1 MTAAIHDHHHLYRH
15 VLLRNPDWT
24 CWHGVAR
31 DGLNSNIKESVDA
44 INNPGSAMTLQ
55 RWLTAA
61 GMCCLLGIGIATT
74 APFNDAAAAYIEGDY
89 VQAIKI
95 LRPLAVQGNV
105 IAQFGL
111 GWMYAHGQGVTQ
123 DYPAALQW
131 YRLAAAQGNAGAQF
145 NLGWMYAHGQGITRD
160 YPAALQWYR
169 LAAAQRSADAQFNL
183 GWMYEHGQGV
193 TQDYQEALQWY
204 RLAAAQG
211 LAVAQSHLGVRY
223 ASGQGVTQDY
233 PAAVKWFRLAA
244 AQRDAR
250 AQFQL
255 GWMYDNGQGVVQDY
269 AEAVQWYHL
278 AAAQGFG
285 PARTILERP
294 DMVAAAQR
302 LAVMQVQPQQ
312 PQQFLQP
319 VHNRMKTRERIL
331 APELVLESSAPRADG
346 SIELS
351 GRITSSAGI
360 SQILLNGRELEV
372 PLAKDGSFKVTRV
385 PPMGVTTYWLSVVD
399 EFGQRE
405 DVEVN
410 AERRAIQQ
418 TEEVAPL
425 DPRKMR
431 AKVNPDAVALI
442 VGIEAYASLPP
453 AQYADL
459 DANHFYDFAH
469 HALGVPISRI
479 KLLTDAQAGR
489 TDLLKAMRSWMKSE
503 IAGGKSDVYIF
514 FAGHGLASDD
524 GAKTYLLP
532 ADGDL
537 GLLDETSVLRDDLI
551 ASAKGARTITLF
563 LDTCYSGGTRGTEVL
578 LAGARPIAIVPDESG
593 LPANVTLLAAAT
605 GAQLSS
611 TYDAAQ
617 HGLFSYWLMKGL
629 EGEAEANGDR
639 TITTGEL
646 HDYVSKR
653 VRQVAARR
661 NRQQDPQ
668 LIGDSTRILVSY

>member
-1 MTAAIHDHHHLYRH
+1 MMTTAIHSYTQNRH
-15 VLLRNPDWT
+15 QDSLLSWF
-24 CWHGVAR
+24 
-31 DGLNSNIKESVDA
+31 
-44 INNPGSAMTLQ
+44 
-55 RWLTAA
+55 AA
-61 GMCCLLGIGIATT
+61 ACMCCIFGAGIATA
-74 APFNDAAAAYIEGDY
+74 APFNDAAAAYNEGDY

-95 LRPLAVQGNV
+95 LRPLAAQGNP

-131 YRLAAAQGNAGAQF
+131 YRLAAVQGNTGAQF
-145 NLGWMYAHGQGITRD
+145 NLGWMYANGQGVTRD

-169 LAAAQRSADAQFNL
+169 LAAARGSADAQFNL

-193 TQDYQEALQWY
+193 TQNHQEALQWY

-211 LAVAQSHLGVRY
+211 LAVAQNYLGVRY
-223 ASGQGVTQDY
+223 ASGQGVARDY

-244 AQRDAR
+244 AQRDAG

-269 AEAVQWYHL
+269 AEAVQWYHQ

-285 PARTILERP
+285 PARTVLERP
-294 DMVAAAQR
+294 DMVAAAQK
-302 LAVMQVQPQQ
+302 LAAMQTRPQL

-319 VHNRMKTRERIL
+319 VRNRTKTREQAQ
-331 APELVLESSAPRADG
+331 APTLVFESSAPRADG

-351 GRITSSAGI
+351 GRVTSSAGI

-405 DVEVN
+405 DAEVN
-410 AERRAIQQ
+410 AERRTIQLA
-418 TEEVAPL
+418 EEVAPL
-425 DPRKMR
+425 DSRKMR

-442 VGIEAYASLPP
+442 VGIESYASLPP

-653 VRQVAARR
+653 VRPIAARR